1 MISHRI
7 ERKDRDMKIIAGLG
21 NPGREYAGT
30 RHNIGFSVIEQL
42 ADQYNISMT
51 EKKHKAVYG
60 RGRIEG
66 EKVILLEPQTYMN
79 LSGESILD
87 AVQYYKLD
95 PEQDLLVIYDDI
107 DLEAGRLRIRAK
119 GSAGGHNG
127 VKNIIANLGTQIFP
141 RIRVGVGAKPKGWD
155 LVDHVLGRFSRE
167 ELPLIEEGK
176 KAACQAVG
184 IIIGQGVEAAMN
196 QMNVKKPEE

>member
-1 MISHRI
+1 
-7 ERKDRDMKIIAGLG
+7 MKIIAGLG

-87 AVQYYKLD
+87 AVQDYKLD

-167 ELPLIEEGK
+167 EVPLIEEGK

>member
-1 MISHRI
+1 
-7 ERKDRDMKIIAGLG
+7 MKIIAGLG
-21 NPGREYAGT
+21 NPGREYEGT

-60 RGRIEG
+60 RGMIEG
-66 EKVILLEPQTYMN
+66 EKVILLKPQTYMN
-79 LSGESILD
+79 LSGESIVD
-87 AVQYYKLD
+87 AVHYYKID
-95 PEQDLLVIYDDI
+95 PEENLIVIYDDI
-107 DLEAGRLRIRAK
+107 DLAPGRIRIRAK

-141 RIRVGVGAKPKGWD
+141 RIRVGVGEKPKGWD
-155 LVDHVLGRFSRE
+155 LVDYVLGRFSGD

-176 KAACQAVG
+176 KAACQAVS
-184 IIIGQGVEAAMN
+184 IIVGQSVEAAMN
-196 QMNVKKPEE
+196 QMNGKKQDGSEMAGA

>member
-1 MISHRI
+1 
-7 ERKDRDMKIIAGLG
+7 MKIIAGLG

-167 ELPLIEEGK
+167 EVPLIEEGK

>member
-1 MISHRI
+1 
-7 ERKDRDMKIIAGLG
+7 MKIIAGLG

-66 EKVILLEPQTYMN
+66 EKVILLEPQTYIN

>member
-95 PEQDLLVIYDDI
+95 PEQDDI

>member
-1 MISHRI
+1 
-7 ERKDRDMKIIAGLG
+7 MKIIAGLG

-167 ELPLIEEGK
+167 ELSLIEEGK

>member
-1 MISHRI
+1 
-7 ERKDRDMKIIAGLG
+7 MKIIAGLG
-21 NPGREYAGT
+21 YPGREYAGT